1 MRPSER
7 AAKQPIF
14 TPSLSAP
21 YVDVL
26 SATRREFSA
35 AAAAAAL
42 AALAGCPNAALAD
55 NVDTTENA
63 DGTGDTV
70 DDAAVADAADATV
83 QDDASQQVSQ
93 DTGIDEDGNTNVLVA
108 FTDVIEQTSFQPT
121 ATITLP
127 LGCNVYADCET
138 RAAVVQANGSNRP
151 FTVIGCIDYATASYG
166 VVLNSAIA
174 GTAYAP
180 AEARCTDQLIAW
192 IEVDNATDDW
202 AFYAAPFSGQAI
214 DANTRGL
221 VQLGSGSSDWLQPQ
235 FAVQDD
241 SVVWQVMPDP
251 SGPYKTSSSHAYRWQ
266 LGGTSGV
273 EVCESPG
280 RFACAPSISAGVLTL
295 APRVKADE
303 GVYYGITAYD
313 MRDAMRQVDQLVLPV
328 AVKPFFAT
336 RIGDNFAFSIEANY
350 GYGGLLGSMGYY
362 IGPGS
367 GPFNYVVR
375 EPYGQMSYCNGYYI
389 VKSRL
394 SYFVINLEQRTYATI
409 ASVNG
414 CVDYGDYPA
423 TAGTVGSFVT
433 YAAVKDSSTG
443 VPNGVAVRIFSL
455 V

>member
-1 MRPSER
+1 M
-7 AAKQPIF
+7 
-14 TPSLSAP
+14 
-21 YVDVL
+21 
-26 SATRREFSA
+26 
-35 AAAAAAL
+35 
-42 AALAGCPNAALAD
+42 
-55 NVDTTENA
+55 
-63 DGTGDTV
+63 
-70 DDAAVADAADATV
+70 VADVGDGASSSTNAEA
-83 QDDASQQVSQ
+83 QDDTSQQIAQ
-93 DTGIDEDGNTNVLVA
+93 DTGIDEDGNINILKA
-108 FTDVIEQTSFQPT
+108 FTDVIDQTSFQPV

-138 RAAVVQANGSNRP
+138 RAAVVQANESNRP
-151 FTVIGCIDYATASYG
+151 FTVVGCIDYETVSYS
-166 VVLNSAIA
+166 VVLNAAIA

-192 IEVDNATDDW
+192 LEVDNATDDW
-202 AFYAAPFSGQAI
+202 ALYAAPFSGQAI
-214 DANTRGL
+214 DASTYGL

-241 SVVWQVMPDP
+241 CVVWQVMPDP

-295 APRVKADE
+295 TPRVKADE

-313 MRDAMRQVDQLVLPV
+313 MQDSLRQVDQLVLPV
-328 AVKPFFAT
+328 SVKPFFAT

-362 IGPGS
+362 IGPGA

-375 EPYGQMSYCNGYYI
+375 EPYGQISCTNGCYI
-389 VKSRL
+389 IKSRL
-394 SYFVINLEQRTYATI
+394 SYFVINLERRTYATI

-423 TAGTVGSFVT
+423 TAGTMGNFVT

-443 VPNGVAVRIFSL
+443 VPNGVTVRIFSL